1 MKKQNKSFKLFSLL
15 VAAFFILSS
24 CQIGLGEA
32 IDLQAPEIFLTSHKD
47 NDYVGQ
53 TFRLAGYATD
63 NEKVKSITIDFDE
76 ANIHYKWENSTWQK
90 KTSYIDWTA
99 LTADECAC
107 TVNNTTVTWAVTVD
121 TTEAKQGMQSS
132 TYSYSIV
139 AQDQIGNSGKT
150 SKIEGSLVVDQN
162 TPDIKLNSPALFSTN
177 TDITG
182 KIDSFKLRDGS
193 VLSQLFNGTLVFEG
207 RQDSAAAFKEFRL
220 ELDDGEEDSNIVDSY
235 NFDKPINSVTTE
247 NISNA
252 YPFGRKTLYYSK
264 TLKVGQDGIQD
275 LRTWTVSI
283 KPEDWIS
290 SDLTALQSGKHKIR
304 LVATSVSNS
313 DAWQRKILGYF
324 IWYPEA
330 DYPWITLYSG
340 RDSVGTAASDQTYPS
355 AKIFGVVQDD
365 DGIESL
371 TYSLEKQNGDSW
383 SSIKSNETLPL
394 TEKNAKNSQF
404 NIEAP
409 TESAIYKLSVYVK
422 DIYGKTDSVVKYY
435 KVLDVQPP
443 KISLTSPT
451 ESTTVFSAG
460 DTAIKFEGTI
470 SDDAKIKSIKI
481 VHLNPAAA
489 NPLENKLKFINPA
502 EQNWQKSSPDEDG
515 NLIFDVAIPKEN
527 YDPTTKIYSYE
538 VNKSLDL
545 FADLQIGPNK
555 PLITQDF
562 VILAVDESGGATT
575 LPISVIG
582 DSESPKLT
590 ITEIELF
597 DDSNR
602 SITKK
607 NFANADIVELPPI
620 EAGYS
625 AKICGTWS
633 DNSTTEWNDCSKI
646 NKIEVEWLTAEFS
659 NVIMNRDGTWEVSVN
674 KDTVPPSGSAGSI
687 IATLKDYANNSST
700 TSQSIMIE
708 RAQIGL
714 DRITCENYDG
724 SYTVGQDILI
734 NLEFTKGATFEA
746 GTPSL
751 KLNNGQYALYYE
763 TEKIKNGM
771 SKIQFKYTISADDTN
786 GLLDVES
793 IEGDCK
799 WKDTNTDAYFSIDN
813 FDKIPKLS
821 ARKIK
826 VDTKSPKIDS
836 IECITAP
843 GTYKEG
849 SILTFKIVFDE
860 DVDIDN
866 PKEIKLQF
874 DGNILNSDSFETT
887 QVGSNTLFSKYTINS
902 NDDTTSLKIT
912 GITNTTVKDSAG
924 NSVELSLLEGL
935 ATDFLNI
942 KIDTIRPVDPTITL
956 KDKSTNKTCNVNEGD
971 VLIDENAGFSIN
983 ISSSSSVDGDTLYYS
998 FDEGSSWKTHN
1009 PNTGDFTD
1017 NDTFNKNGTHRIW
1030 AYQEDEA
1037 GNRSQTVKY
1046 PTFIINRGALIRR
1059 ITAEQSS
1066 GTYVVGDTIKGYIE
1080 FRDQVEYSD
1089 LKVQLNVVGSSPIS
1103 LSALN
1108 NEYKSE
1114 FEYTIQEGHK
1124 LNEGETFLEVKEF
1137 VGNVTYRGQVKTL
1150 SVTDDIKLSK
1160 SREIKIETVK
1170 PVIQSAK
1177 LLNSDSLQIVSSK
1190 SCLKGSG
1197 NIELEISESDFLIP
1211 TVLTESEYNDISVK
1225 INELGTYY
1233 KPGLNGAT
1241 KNNDNT
1247 LTPDTTKKYILD
1259 FEINNDGSVP
1269 NTQSN
1274 AYSLK
1279 NLKELFISKG
1289 LNKVVIPMY
1298 SSAVSVT
1305 ESSIIVDLTGEYK
1318 LPVKGAEY
1326 SITIPAGA
1334 VKDSVG
1340 NTNVEYEDKLLAPG
1354 VEKPEIRIQKNG
1366 YEITNAGDLLKS
1378 DVNMPETAKMKI
1390 ACQTPGSSIKY
1401 GINQRASTHVVIN
1414 DCSKHET
1421 KTADVTIPTINND
1434 YTGTIT
1440 LGTSKLTFDTA
1451 KGMKFAIAAQAS
1463 KGTTKSEVAYEYA
1476 ARTVLKFDIG
1486 NRYRNA
1492 DNQGTTLNED
1502 NHGNFLTP
1510 IKDSNGNNSNVS
1522 KLTIWIMGGD
1532 SDSGGNTINPFP
1544 LSWGDPS
1551 NFKMMKLDPGTDN
1564 NNPITKDK
1572 TTVRGEWYW
1581 ITWDISAPTYHGFVA
1596 GDVPSDAQKNGP
1608 SVWYAGECFY
1618 TPLKSYYILYPGE
1631 TLYMTMHDEGGYYI
1645 KDQYNNDK
1653 WVDGVGAINPDT
1665 REAIK
1670 YDEAGK
1676 ASYFFRLKN
1685 KGTR

>member
-99 LTADECAC
+99 LTAGECAC

-177 TDITG
+177 KDITE
-182 KIDSFKLRDGS
+182 KIDSFELRDGS

-235 NFDKPINSVTTE
+235 NFNKPINSVTTE

-252 YPFGRKTLYYSK
+252 YPFGRNKLYYSK

-290 SDLTALQSGKHKIR
+290 SELNDDLQTGPHKIR

-324 IWYPEA
+324 IWWPEA

-340 RDSVGTAASDQTYPS
+340 RDFLAEASSDQTYPS

-371 TYSLEKQNGDSW
+371 SYSLEKQNAEDGSW
-383 SSIKSNETLPL
+383 SSIKSNETITL

-409 TESAIYKLSVYVK
+409 TESAIYQLSVYVK

-435 KVLDVQPP
+435 NVLDVQPP

-451 ESTTVFSAG
+451 ESTTVFSAVG
-460 DTAIKFEGTI
+460 TAIKFEGTI
-470 SDDAKIKSIKI
+470 SDDAKIESIKI
-481 VHLNPAAA
+481 VHLNPAAT

-502 EQNWQKSSPDEDG
+502 EEDWKKSSPDEDG
-515 NLIFDVAIPKEN
+515 NLIFDVEIPKEN
-527 YDPTTKIYSYE
+527 HDPTTKIYSYE

-545 FADLQIGPNK
+545 FDDLKIGPDK

-562 VILAVDESGGATT
+562 VILAVDESGVATT

-620 EAGYS
+620 KAGYS

-633 DNSTTEWNDCSKI
+633 DNSTTKWNDCPKI

-659 NVIMNRDGTWEVSVN
+659 NVIMNSDGTWEVSVN

-700 TSQSIMIE
+700 TSQSVMIE

-902 NDDTTSLKIT
+902 NDNTTSLKIT

-942 KIDTIRPVDPTITL
+942 KIDTIKPVDPTITL
-956 KDKSTNKTCNVNEGD
+956 KDKSTNETCNVNEGD

-1017 NDTFNKNGTHRIW
+1017 DDTFNKNGTHRIW
-1030 AYQEDEA
+1030 AYQEDKA
-1037 GNRSQTVKY
+1037 GNRSQTVKS

-1124 LNEGETFLEVKEF
+1124 LNDGETFLEVKEF
-1137 VGNVTYRGQVKTL
+1137 VGNVTYKGQVKTL

-1160 SREIKIETVK
+1160 SREIEIETVK

-1177 LLNSDSLQIVSSK
+1177 LLNSDSLQIESSE

-1197 NIELEISESDFLIP
+1197 NIELEISEDDFLIP
-1211 TVLTESEYNDISVK
+1211 TVLTESEYNDILVK
-1225 INELGTYY
+1225 IPTLEKYY

-1241 KNNDNT
+1241 KKNDNT

-1259 FEINNDGSVP
+1259 FAKDNND
-1269 NTQSN
+1269 TDLKDKFIN
-1274 AYSLK
+1274 A
-1279 NLKELFISKG
+1279 G

-1305 ESSIIVDLTGEYK
+1305 KSSIIVDLTGEYK

-1340 NTNVEYEDKLLAPG
+1340 NTNVEYAPKGKLLAPG

-1366 YEITNAGDLLKS
+1366 YEITDAGDLLKS

-1401 GINQRASTHVVIN
+1401 GINEISSTHVVIN

-1421 KTADVTIPTINND
+1421 KTADVTIPTTIEED

-1440 LGTSKLTFDTA
+1440 LGSSGLTFDTA

-1476 ARTVLKFDIG
+1476 ARTVLKFYIG
-1486 NRYRNA
+1486 NKYKNA
-1492 DNQGTTLNED
+1492 DDQDKGEIDD
-1502 NHGNFLTP
+1502 NGNFKTS
-1510 IKDSNGNNSNVS
+1510 IKYNGNQVHVE

-1532 SDSGGNTINPFP
+1532 SDSGGNTIDPFP

-1551 NFKMMKLDPGTDN
+1551 NFKMMKLDGS
-1564 NNPITKDK
+1564 KDK
-1572 TTVRGEWYW
+1572 KTVKGEWYW

-1631 TLYMTMHDEGGYYI
+1631 TLYMTMHDEKRYF
-1645 KDQYNNDK
+1645 DTNNFQ
-1653 WVDGVGAINPDT
+1653 WVDPDGAIHPDT
-1665 REAIK
+1665 GKAIK
-1670 YDEAGK
+1670 YDEAGR
-1676 ASYFFRLKN
+1676 ASYFFRWKN

>member
-1 MKKQNKSFKLFSLL
+1 MKKINKIIKTIFSIFTL
-15 VAAFFILSS
+15 AILSS

-32 IDLQAPEIFLTSHKD
+32 IDLQAPEIVLTSHKD

-107 TVNNTTVTWAVTVD
+107 TVNNTTVTWEVTVN
-121 TTEAKQGMQSS
+121 TTEAKVGMQSS

-177 TDITG
+177 KDIEE
-182 KIDSFKLRDGS
+182 KINSFTLKDGS

-220 ELDDGEEDSNIVDSY
+220 ELDDGTEDSNSVDSY

-340 RDSVGTAASDQTYPS
+340 RDSVETAAASDQTYPS

-371 TYSLEKQNGDSW
+371 TYSLEKQNADASW
-383 SSIKSNETLPL
+383 SSIKSNETITL

-409 TESAIYKLSVYVK
+409 TESAIYKLSVNVK

-435 KVLDVQPP
+435 NVLDVQPP

-451 ESTTVFSAG
+451 ESTTVFSAVG
-460 DTAIKFEGTI
+460 TAIKFEGTI

-481 VHLNPAAA
+481 VHLNPAAE

-502 EQNWQKSSPDEDG
+502 EPDWKKTSDSVG
-515 NLIFDVAIPKEN
+515 NLVFDVAIPEEN

-545 FADLQIGPNK
+545 FDDLKIGPDK

-607 NFANADIVELPPI
+607 NFANSDIVELPPI
-620 EAGYS
+620 KAGYS

-633 DNSTTEWNDCSKI
+633 DNSTTKWNDCSKI

-659 NVIMNRDGTWEVSVN
+659 NVIMNSDGTWEVSVN

-700 TSQSIMIE
+700 TSQSVMIE

-751 KLNNGQYALYYE
+751 KLNNGQYAFYYE

-786 GLLDVES
+786 RFLDVES

-935 ATDFLNI
+935 ATDFSNI
-942 KIDTIRPVDPTITL
+942 KIDTIKPVDPTITL
-956 KDKSTNKTCNVNEGD
+956 KDTTNKTCNVNEGD

-1009 PNTGDFTD
+1009 PKTGDFTD

-1037 GNRSQTVKY
+1037 GNRSQTVKS

-1177 LLNSDSLQIVSSK
+1177 LLNSDSLQIESSK

-1211 TVLTESEYNDISVK
+1211 TVLTESEYNDILVK
-1225 INELGTYY
+1225 IPTLEEYY

-1259 FEINNDGSVP
+1259 FAKDNND
-1269 NTQSN
+1269 TDLKDKFIN
-1274 AYSLK
+1274 A
-1279 NLKELFISKG
+1279 G

-1340 NTNVEYEDKLLAPG
+1340 NINGEYKPEGKLLAPG

-1366 YEITNAGDLLKS
+1366 YTIKNSSADYSAALQATVKFSCRTPNASVEWVIKKSCQDGDKEKK
-1378 DVNMPETAKMKI
+1378 V
-1390 ACQTPGSSIKY
+1390 
-1401 GINQRASTHVVIN
+1401 N
-1414 DCSKHET
+1414 DCNYHDT
-1421 KTADVTIPTINND
+1421 KTDDVKIEWDEND
-1434 YTGTIT
+1434 KKTDSSTT
-1440 LGTSKLTFDTA
+1440 LGDTETEFN
-1451 KGMKFAIAAQAS
+1451 KVFGYKYAIMARPKVGS
-1463 KGTTKSEVAYEYA
+1463 TLSEKEIAYEYA
-1476 ARTVLKFDIG
+1476 VRTVLKFEIG
-1486 NRYRNA
+1486 
-1492 DNQGTTLNED
+1492 T
-1502 NHGNFLTP
+1502 F
-1510 IKDSNGNNSNVS
+1510 I
-1522 KLTIWIMGGD
+1522 
-1532 SDSGGNTINPFP
+1532 
-1544 LSWGDPS
+1544 
-1551 NFKMMKLDPGTDN
+1551 
-1564 NNPITKDK
+1564 
-1572 TTVRGEWYW
+1572 GE
-1581 ITWDISAPTYHGFVA
+1581 IV
-1596 GDVPSDAQKNGP
+1596 
-1608 SVWYAGECFY
+1608 
-1618 TPLKSYYILYPGE
+1618 
-1631 TLYMTMHDEGGYYI
+1631 
-1645 KDQYNNDK
+1645 
-1653 WVDGVGAINPDT
+1653 
-1665 REAIK
+1665 
-1670 YDEAGK
+1670 
-1676 ASYFFRLKN
+1676 
-1685 KGTR
+1685 

>member
-1 MKKQNKSFKLFSLL
+1 MKKINKIIKTIFSIFTL
-15 VAAFFILSS
+15 VILSS

-76 ANIHYKWENSTWQK
+76 ADIHYKWENSTWQK

-107 TVNNTTVTWAVTVD
+107 TVNNTTVTWEVTVN
-121 TTEAKQGMQSS
+121 TTEAKVGMQSS

-162 TPDIKLNSPALFSTN
+162 TPDIKLNSPALFSTHK
-177 TDITG
+177 DIQE
-182 KIDSFKLRDGS
+182 KFSSFKLKDGS

-220 ELDDGEEDSNIVDSY
+220 ELDDGTEDSNIVDSY
-235 NFDKPINSVTTE
+235 NFNKPINSVTTE

-290 SDLTALQSGKHKIR
+290 SELNTALQSGKHQIR

-324 IWYPEA
+324 TWYPEA
-330 DYPWITLYSG
+330 DNPWITLYSG
-340 RDSVGTAASDQTYPS
+340 SESLETVSSDQTYPS

-371 TYSLEKQNGDSW
+371 TYSLEKQNADASW
-383 SSIKSNETLPL
+383 SSIKSNETLTL
-394 TEKNAKNSQF
+394 AEKNAKNSQF

-422 DIYGKTDSVVKYY
+422 DIYGKTDSVVKYFN
-435 KVLDVQPP
+435 VLDVQPP
-443 KISLTSPT
+443 KISLISPT

-460 DTAIKFEGTI
+460 GTAIKFAGTI

-481 VHLNPAAA
+481 VHLNPAAT
-489 NPLENKLKFINPA
+489 NPLDNKLKFINPA
-502 EQNWQKSSPDEDG
+502 EEDWQKTRDSVG
-515 NLIFDVAIPKEN
+515 NLIFDVEIPKEN
-527 YDPTTKIYSYE
+527 FDSTTKIFFYE
-538 VNKSLDL
+538 VNKSFDL
-545 FADLQIGPNK
+545 FDDLKIGPDK

-562 VILAVDESGGATT
+562 LILSFDESGGATT

-620 EAGYS
+620 KAGYS

-633 DNSTTEWNDCSKI
+633 DNSTTKWNDCSKI

-659 NVIMNRDGTWEVSVN
+659 NVIMNSDGTWEVSVN

-700 TSQSIMIE
+700 TSQSVMIE

-786 GLLDVES
+786 RFLDVES

-924 NSVELSLLEGL
+924 NSVNLSLLEGL

-942 KIDTIRPVDPTITL
+942 KIDTIKPVDPTITL
-956 KDKSTNKTCNVNEGD
+956 KDTTNTCNVNEGD

-1009 PNTGDFTD
+1009 PKTGDFTD
-1017 NDTFNKNGTHRIW
+1017 YDTFNKNGTHRIW

-1037 GNRSQTVKY
+1037 GNRSQTVKS

-1177 LLNSDSLQIVSSK
+1177 LLNSDSLQIESSE

-1211 TVLTESEYNDISVK
+1211 TILTESEYNDISVK

-1259 FEINNDGSVP
+1259 FEKDNNDS
-1269 NTQSN
+1269 T
-1274 AYSLK
+1274 LK
-1279 NLKELFISKG
+1279 ARFIAAG

-1305 ESSIIVDLTGEYK
+1305 ESSIIVNLTGEYK
-1318 LPVKGAEY
+1318 LPVKGAKY
-1326 SITIPAGA
+1326 SIKIPAGA

-1340 NTNVEYEDKLLAPG
+1340 NTNVEYAPEDKLLAPG

-1366 YEITNAGDLLKS
+1366 YTIKNSSADYSAALQASVKFSCRTPNASVEWVIKKSCQDGDKEKK
-1378 DVNMPETAKMKI
+1378 V
-1390 ACQTPGSSIKY
+1390 
-1401 GINQRASTHVVIN
+1401 N
-1414 DCSKHET
+1414 DCNYHDT
-1421 KTADVTIPTINND
+1421 KTDDVKIEWDEND
-1434 YTGTIT
+1434 KKTDSSTT
-1440 LGTSKLTFDTA
+1440 LGDTA
-1451 KGMKFAIAAQAS
+1451 TEFNKVFGYKYAIMARPKVGS
-1463 KGTTKSEVAYEYA
+1463 TLSEKEIAYEYA
-1476 ARTVLKFDIG
+1476 VRTVLKFEIG
-1486 NRYRNA
+1486 TIIGGDF
-1492 DNQGTTLNED
+1492 DNPDGR
-1502 NHGNFLTP
+1502 
-1510 IKDSNGNNSNVS
+1510 K
-1522 KLTIWIMGGD
+1522 IWIHGGD
-1532 SDSGGNTINPFP
+1532 STSGDNGIDTFP
-1544 LSWGDPS
+1544 LSWGKPE
-1551 NFKMMKLDPGTDN
+1551 NFKLMYRVDGNDSSIKN
-1564 NNPITKDK
+1564 SN
-1572 TTVRGEWYW
+1572 WYW
-1581 ITWDISAPTYHGFVA
+1581 VTWDLSAPAYHGFLL
-1596 GDVPSDAQKNGP
+1596 GNVPSYASTKGP
-1608 SVWYAGECFY
+1608 SEWYVGERTY
-1618 TPLKSYYILYPGE
+1618 VPLKSYYVLHPGE
-1631 TLYMTMHDEGGYYI
+1631 TLRMQLITGH
-1645 KDQYNNDK
+1645 YN
-1653 WVDGVGAINPDT
+1653 
-1665 REAIK
+1665 
-1670 YDEAGK
+1670 AGR
-1676 ASYFFRLKN
+1676 ADYAFITKN
-1685 KGTR
+1685 KGTRPLEPGETE

>member
-1 MKKQNKSFKLFSLL
+1 MKKINKIIKTIFSIFTL
-15 VAAFFILSS
+15 VILSS

-32 IDLQAPEIFLTSHKD
+32 IGLQAPEIFLTSHKD

-177 TDITG
+177 KDIEE
-182 KIDSFKLRDGS
+182 KINSFTLKDGS

-235 NFDKPINSVTTE
+235 NFNKPINSVTTE

-252 YPFGRKTLYYSK
+252 YPFGRTTLYYSK

-290 SDLTALQSGKHKIR
+290 SDLTDLQSGKHKIR

-340 RDSVGTAASDQTYPS
+340 RDSVETAAASDQTYPS

-371 TYSLEKQNGDSW
+371 TYSLEKQNGNSW

-435 KVLDVQPP
+435 NVLDVQPP

-502 EQNWQKSSPDEDG
+502 EEDWKKEEDSDG
-515 NLIFDVAIPKEN
+515 NLIFDVEIPEEN
-527 YDPTTKIYSYE
+527 YDSTTKIYSYE

-545 FADLQIGPNK
+545 FDDLKIGPDK

-562 VILAVDESGGATT
+562 VILAVDESDVATT

-590 ITEIELF
+590 IDSIELK
-597 DDSNR
+597 DGDSSKIYNV
-602 SITKK
+602 IDGIIK
-607 NFANADIVELPPI
+607 LPVVKPTT
-620 EAGYS
+620 S
-625 AKICGTWS
+625 ATIKGTWS
-633 DNSTTEWNDCSKI
+633 DNSTTHWNDIYKI
-646 NKIEVEWLTAEFS
+646 NDIEFKWLDVNAKDFVNFEKTG
-659 NVIMNRDGTWEVSVN
+659 NTWEVTVKQGSVP
-674 KDTVPPSGSAGSI
+674 KSDGAIT
-687 IATLKDYANNSST
+687 ATLIDYANNIAT
-700 TSQSIMIE
+700 ISQTVTVE
-708 RAQIGL
+708 KAEIGL
-714 DRITCENYDG
+714 DRITCDSEDG
-724 SYTVGQDILI
+724 SYNAGKELII
-734 NLEFTKGATFEA
+734 NLEFTKSAKLIINDKNKK
-746 GTPSL
+746 PYL
-751 KLNNGQYALYYE
+751 VLNNGAQALYCGTNE
-763 TEKIKNGM
+763 DISSGT
-771 SKIQFKYTISADDTN
+771 SRHQFKYTVGTGQDENIEKLDVSSINSNGCSWVDANTDVDFEIQQSEISTLVSNNKTLNQRNIVIDTQAPFVNGITCISSEGSYKAGKELIFKIEFNEDVTVTNADNVKLTFDTN
-786 GLLDVES
+786 VTMDHVKTVKSGSKTLLSTYKVKSGDAALSITEILADGSKVEDYAGNTGNYNYDEIS
-793 IEGDCK
+793 FSNVII
-799 WKDTNTDAYFSIDN
+799 DTTSPAAPVISGFTNGAVLIDDNASVSVTITGEPSAVISYSIDN
-813 FDKIPKLS
+813 GATWNVYNSPITLS
-821 ARKIK
+821 NNGVYK
-826 VDTKSPKIDS
+826 
-836 IECITAP
+836 ITAKQTDIAGNESSVSDVQTVTIDKGALIKKISATTFN
-843 GTYKEG
+843 GTYKAG
-849 SILTFKIVFDE
+849 DE
-860 DVDIDN
+860 
-866 PKEIKLQF
+866 
-874 DGNILNSDSFETT
+874 
-887 QVGSNTLFSKYTINS
+887 IN
-902 NDDTTSLKIT
+902 
-912 GITNTTVKDSAG
+912 
-924 NSVELSLLEGL
+924 
-935 ATDFLNI
+935 
-942 KIDTIRPVDPTITL
+942 
-956 KDKSTNKTCNVNEGD
+956 
-971 VLIDENAGFSIN
+971 
-983 ISSSSSVDGDTLYYS
+983 
-998 FDEGSSWKTHN
+998 
-1009 PNTGDFTD
+1009 
-1017 NDTFNKNGTHRIW
+1017 
-1030 AYQEDEA
+1030 
-1037 GNRSQTVKY
+1037 
-1046 PTFIINRGALIRR
+1046 
-1059 ITAEQSS
+1059 
-1066 GTYVVGDTIKGYIE
+1066 GYIE
-1080 FRDQVEYSD
+1080 FRGPVTLLEGFAIT
-1089 LKVQLNVVGSSPIS
+1089 LNVKNNGNAKKIEDFTKGENNKYNFVYTVSDGDVLDGDYLNVSAIS
-1103 LSALN
+1103 
-1108 NEYKSE
+1108 
-1114 FEYTIQEGHK
+1114 
-1124 LNEGETFLEVKEF
+1124 
-1137 VGNVTYRGQVKTL
+1137 GNVTYKGQSKTISTL
-1150 SVTDDIKLSK
+1150 PVSNLEDNRK
-1160 SREIKIETVK
+1160 IKILTGKPEVVK
-1170 PVIQSAK
+1170 GSPSITGEDENAK
-1177 LLNSDSLQIVSSK
+1177 LNITFDIVVS
-1190 SCLKGSG
+1190 KGSG
-1197 NIELEISESDFLIP
+1197 NIELEISKDDFLIP
-1211 TVLTESEYNDISVK
+1211 TVLTESEYNDILVK
-1225 INELGTYY
+1225 IPTLEKYY

-1241 KNNDNT
+1241 KNDNNT

-1259 FEINNDGSVP
+1259 FAKDNNDS
-1269 NTQSN
+1269 T
-1274 AYSLK
+1274 LK
-1279 NLKELFISKG
+1279 AKFIAAG

-1401 GINQRASTHVVIN
+1401 GINEISSTHVVIN

-1451 KGMKFAIAAQAS
+1451 KGMKFAIAVQAS
-1463 KGTTKSEVAYEYA
+1463 TDTTTSDVAYEYA

-1510 IKDSNGNNSNVS
+1510 IEDSNGNNSNVS

-1532 SDSGGNTINPFP
+1532 SDSGGNTIDPFP

-1596 GDVPSDAQKNGP
+1596 GDVPSDAQKKGP

-1631 TLYMTMHDEGGYYI
+1631 TLYMTMHDEGGWNDNNTYYYGNGIKDPENPSEYI
-1645 KDQYNNDK
+1645 KYNEGTNTNNAK
-1653 WVDGVGAINPDT
+1653 DG
-1665 REAIK
+1665 R
-1670 YDEAGK
+1670 
-1676 ASYFFRLKN
+1676 ASYFFRQKN

>member
-1 MKKQNKSFKLFSLL
+1 MKKINKIIKTIFSIFTL
-15 VAAFFILSS
+15 AIFSS
-24 CQIGLGEA
+24 CQIGLGDA
-32 IDLQAPEIFLTSHKD
+32 IDLQAPVVVLTSHKD

-76 ANIHYKWENSTWQK
+76 ADIHYKWENSTWQK

-99 LTADECAC
+99 LTADECTC
-107 TVNNTTVTWAVTVD
+107 TVNNTTVNWEVTVN
-121 TTEAKQGMQSS
+121 TTEAKVGMQSS

-139 AQDQIGNSGKT
+139 AQDQNGNSGKT

-162 TPDIKLNSPALFSTN
+162 TPDIKLNSPTLFATN
-177 TDITG
+177 KDIQE
-182 KIDSFKLRDGS
+182 KFSSFELKDGS

-207 RQDSAAAFKEFRL
+207 RQDFAAAFKEFRL
-220 ELDDGEEDSNIVDSY
+220 ELDDGTEDSNIVDSY
-235 NFDKPINSVTTE
+235 NFNKPINSVTTE

-290 SDLTALQSGKHKIR
+290 SELNAALQSGKHQIR

-324 IWYPEA
+324 TWYPEA
-330 DYPWITLYSG
+330 DKPWITLYSG
-340 RDSVGTAASDQTYPS
+340 RDSLETVSSDQTYPS

-371 TYSLEKQNGDSW
+371 TYSLEKQNADASW
-383 SSIKSNETLPL
+383 SSIKSNETLTL
-394 TEKNAKNSQF
+394 TETNAKNSQLS
-404 NIEAP
+404 IEAP
-409 TESAIYKLSVYVK
+409 TESAIYKLSVNVK
-422 DIYGKTDSVVKYY
+422 DIYGKTDSVVKYFN
-435 KVLDVQPP
+435 VLDVQPP

-460 DTAIKFEGTI
+460 GTAIKFEGTI

-481 VHLNPAAA
+481 VHLNPAAT
-489 NPLENKLKFINPA
+489 NPLDNKLKFINPA
-502 EQNWQKSSPDEDG
+502 EPDWQKPSDSDG
-515 NLIFDVAIPKEN
+515 NLIFDVEISKEN
-527 YDPTTKIYSYE
+527 YDSTTKIFSYE
-538 VNKSLDL
+538 VNKSFDL
-545 FADLQIGPNK
+545 FADLKIVAHRR
-555 PLITQDF
+555 LFTQDF

-620 EAGYS
+620 KAGYS

-633 DNSTTEWNDCSKI
+633 DNSTTKWNDCSKI
-646 NKIEVEWLTAEFS
+646 NKIEIEWLTAEFS
-659 NVIMNRDGTWEVSVN
+659 NVIMNSDGTWEVSVN

-700 TSQSIMIE
+700 TSQSVMIE

-714 DRITCENYDG
+714 DSITCENYDG

-751 KLNNGQYALYYE
+751 KLNNGKYALYYE

-826 VDTKSPKIDS
+826 VDTKSPKIDR

-843 GTYKEG
+843 GTYKKD
-849 SILTFKIVFDE
+849 SILTFKIIFDE

-874 DGNILNSDSFETT
+874 DGNILTSDSFETT

-942 KIDTIRPVDPTITL
+942 KIDTIKPVNPTITL
-956 KDKSTNKTCNVNEGD
+956 KDKSTNKTCNVNEGE

-1017 NDTFNKNGTHRIW
+1017 DDTFNKNGTHRIW

-1037 GNRSQTVKY
+1037 GNRSQTVKS

-1124 LNEGETFLEVKEF
+1124 LNDGETFLEVKEF
-1137 VGNVTYRGQVKTL
+1137 VGNVTYKGQPKTL

-1160 SREIKIETVK
+1160 SREIEIETVK
-1170 PVIQSAK
+1170 PVIQSAI
-1177 LLNSDSLQIVSSK
+1177 LLNSDSLQIESSE

-1197 NIELEISESDFLIP
+1197 NIELAISEDDFFIP

-1241 KNNDNT
+1241 KNDDKT

-1259 FEINNDGSVP
+1259 FEKDNND
-1269 NTQSN
+1269 TDLKDKFIN
-1274 AYSLK
+1274 A
-1279 NLKELFISKG
+1279 G

-1340 NTNVEYEDKLLAPG
+1340 NTNVEYPPKNKLLAPG
-1354 VEKPEIRIQKNG
+1354 VEKPEIRIQKKDYKISWKDNVV
-1366 YEITNAGDLLKS
+1366 TTQNAK
-1378 DVNMPETAKMKI
+1378 VEMPETASMKI
-1390 ACQTPGSSIKY
+1390 SCRTPDATIKY
-1401 GINQRASTHVVIN
+1401 FANLKESDEVQVNDVVYHN
-1414 DCSKHET
+1414 T
-1421 KTADVTIPTINND
+1421 KTSDATVQEPTNSYEQNIEVTIGSEIS
-1434 YTGTIT
+1434 TGNGKT
-1440 LGTSKLTFDTA
+1440 KFDNA
-1451 KGMKFAIAAQAS
+1451 KGLKIAIAAQS
-1463 KGTTKSEVAYEYA
+1463 QKNSDTSHSYEYA
-1476 ARTVLKFDIG
+1476 ARTVLKFEISSGDGYDDGQG
-1486 NRYRNA
+1486 NAETEIIENGK
-1492 DNQGTTLNED
+1492 NLKVED
-1502 NHGNFLTP
+1502 LQ
-1510 IKDSNGNNSNVS
+1510 
-1522 KLTIWIMGGD
+1522 IWVTGGD
-1532 SDSGGNTINPFP
+1532 SPSGGNSIEPFP
-1544 LSWGDPS
+1544 MSWGDFS
-1551 NFKMMKLDPGTDN
+1551 KFKLMKYDSG
-1564 NNPITKDK
+1564 KESGK
-1572 TTVRGEWYW
+1572 VRGKWYW
-1581 ITWDISAPTYHGFVA
+1581 ITWDLSAPAYHGFVA
-1596 GDVPSDAQKNGP
+1596 GDVPADAQEAGP
-1608 SVWYAGECFY
+1608 TTYYAGECSWN
-1618 TPLKSYYILYPGE
+1618 PLKSYYILYPGE
-1631 TLYMTMHDEGGYYI
+1631 SLRMQLASGH
-1645 KDQYNNDK
+1645 ND
-1653 WVDGVGAINPDT
+1653 G
-1665 REAIK
+1665 
-1670 YDEAGK
+1670 GK
-1676 ASYFFRLKN
+1676 AKYFFRLKN
-1685 KGTR
+1685 KVTR

>member
-1 MKKQNKSFKLFSLL
+1 MKKINKIIKTIFSIFTL
-15 VAAFFILSS
+15 VILSS

-99 LTADECAC
+99 LTAGECAC

-220 ELDDGEEDSNIVDSY
+220 ELDDGEEDSNIVNSY

-252 YPFGRKTLYYSK
+252 YPFGRNKLYYSK

-324 IWYPEA
+324 IWWPEA
-330 DYPWITLYSG
+330 DKPWITLYSG
-340 RDSVGTAASDQTYPS
+340 RDLLAEASSDQTYPS

-371 TYSLEKQNGDSW
+371 SYSLEKQNADKTW
-383 SSIKSNETLPL
+383 SSIKSNETITL

-422 DIYGKTDSVVKYY
+422 DIYGKTDSVDKYY
-435 KVLDVQPP
+435 NVLDVQPP

-451 ESTTVFSAG
+451 ESTTVFSAV

-481 VHLNPAAA
+481 VHLNPAAT

-502 EQNWQKSSPDEDG
+502 EPDWKKTSDSVG
-515 NLIFDVAIPKEN
+515 NLVFDVAIPEEN

-545 FADLQIGPNK
+545 FKDLQIGPDK

-562 VILAVDESGGATT
+562 VILAVDESGVATT

-590 ITEIELF
+590 IDSIELK
-597 DDSNR
+597 DGDSSQIYNV
-602 SITKK
+602 IDGIIK
-607 NFANADIVELPPI
+607 LPVVKPTTVATI
-620 EAGYS
+620 N
-625 AKICGTWS
+625 GTWS
-633 DNSTTEWNDCSKI
+633 DNSTTHWNDIYEI
-646 NKIEVEWLTAEFS
+646 NDIEFKWLDVNAKDFVNFEKTG
-659 NVIMNRDGTWEVSVN
+659 NTWEVTVNQGSVP
-674 KDTVPPSGSAGSI
+674 KSDGAIT
-687 IATLKDYANNSST
+687 ATLIDYANNVAT
-700 TSQSIMIE
+700 ISQTVTVE
-708 RAQIGL
+708 KAEIGL
-714 DRITCENYDG
+714 DRITCDSEDG
-724 SYTVGQDILI
+724 SYNAGKELII
-734 NLEFTKGATFEA
+734 NLEFTKSAKLIIDDENKK
-746 GTPSL
+746 PYL
-751 KLNNGQYALYYE
+751 VLNNDAKAWYCGKE
-763 TEKIKNGM
+763 EDGT
-771 SKIQFKYTISADDTN
+771 SRHQFKYTVGTGQGENTEKLDVSSINSNGCRWVDANTNVDFEIQQSEISTLVGSNKTLGQRNIIIDTKAPFVNGITCISAKGSYKAGKELIFKIEFNEEVNVTNEDNVELTFDTN
-786 GLLDVES
+786 VTMDHVKTVKSGSKTLLSTYKVKRGDAALSIKGISANGSEVEDYAGNEGSFEPEVGAIKPTNVEINTINPPKPTISGFDNNAVLIDDNASVSVTIKGEDKAS
-793 IEGDCK
+793 IS
-799 WKDTNTDAYFSIDN
+799 YSIDN
-813 FDKIPKLS
+813 GATWNVYNSTITLS
-821 ARKIK
+821 NNGVYK
-826 VDTKSPKIDS
+826 
-836 IECITAP
+836 ITAKQTDIAGNESLDSDVKTVTIDKGALIKKISATTFN
-843 GTYKEG
+843 GTYKADD
-849 SILTFKIVFDE
+849 KI
-860 DVDIDN
+860 N
-866 PKEIKLQF
+866 
-874 DGNILNSDSFETT
+874 
-887 QVGSNTLFSKYTINS
+887 
-902 NDDTTSLKIT
+902 
-912 GITNTTVKDSAG
+912 
-924 NSVELSLLEGL
+924 
-935 ATDFLNI
+935 
-942 KIDTIRPVDPTITL
+942 
-956 KDKSTNKTCNVNEGD
+956 
-971 VLIDENAGFSIN
+971 
-983 ISSSSSVDGDTLYYS
+983 
-998 FDEGSSWKTHN
+998 
-1009 PNTGDFTD
+1009 
-1017 NDTFNKNGTHRIW
+1017 
-1030 AYQEDEA
+1030 
-1037 GNRSQTVKY
+1037 
-1046 PTFIINRGALIRR
+1046 
-1059 ITAEQSS
+1059 
-1066 GTYVVGDTIKGYIE
+1066 GYIE
-1080 FRDQVEYSD
+1080 FREPVTLSD
-1089 LKVQLNVVGSSPIS
+1089 NFAITLNVKNNGNAKKITKFTADENNNNKYNFVYTVSDGDVLDDDYLNVSAIS
-1103 LSALN
+1103 
-1108 NEYKSE
+1108 
-1114 FEYTIQEGHK
+1114 GD
-1124 LNEGETFLEVKEF
+1124 
-1137 VGNVTYRGQVKTL
+1137 VTYKGQSKTISNPPASNL
-1150 SVTDDIKLSK
+1150 ADN
-1160 SREIKIETVK
+1160 REIKILTGKPEVK
-1170 PVIQSAK
+1170 DSPSITGEDENAK
-1177 LLNSDSLQIVSSK
+1177 LNITFDRVVS
-1190 SCLKGSG
+1190 KGSG
-1197 NIELEISESDFLIP
+1197 NIELTISKDDFLIP

-1225 INELGTYY
+1225 IPTLEEYY

-1279 NLKELFISKG
+1279 NLKELFISKD

-1326 SITIPAGA
+1326 SITISAGA

-1340 NTNVEYEDKLLAPG
+1340 NINGEYKPEGKLLAPG
-1354 VEKPEIRIQKNG
+1354 VEKPEIRIQKKD
-1366 YEITNAGDLLKS
+1366 YEISWKNNVVTTQNAK
-1378 DVNMPETAKMKI
+1378 VEMPETASMKI
-1390 ACQTPGSSIKY
+1390 SCRTPDATIKY
-1401 GINQRASTHVVIN
+1401 FANLKESGEVKVNDVVYHN
-1414 DCSKHET
+1414 T
-1421 KTADVTIPTINND
+1421 KTSDATVQEPTNSTNSYEQNTEVTIGSEISTV
-1434 YTGTIT
+1434 YWKT
-1440 LGTSKLTFDTA
+1440 KFDNA
-1451 KGMKFAIAAQAS
+1451 KGLKIAIAAQSQKNSATS
-1463 KGTTKSEVAYEYA
+1463 HSYEYA
-1476 ARTVLKFDIG
+1476 ARTVLKFEISSGDG
-1486 NRYRNA
+1486 YD
-1492 DNQGTTLNED
+1492 DNQGNAETEINE
-1502 NHGNFLTP
+1502 
-1510 IKDSNGNNSNVS
+1510 NGKNL
-1522 KLTIWIMGGD
+1522 KIEDLQIWVTGGD
-1532 SDSGGNTINPFP
+1532 SPSGGNSIEPFP
-1544 LSWGDPS
+1544 MSWGDFS
-1551 NFKMMKLDPGTDN
+1551 KFKLMKYDSG
-1564 NNPITKDK
+1564 KESGK
-1572 TTVRGEWYW
+1572 VRGKWYW
-1581 ITWDISAPTYHGFVA
+1581 ITWDLSAPAYHGFVA
-1596 GDVPSDAQKNGP
+1596 GDVPSDAQNNGP
-1608 SVWYAGECFY
+1608 KIYYAGECSWN
-1618 TPLKSYYILYPGE
+1618 PLKSYYILYPGE
-1631 TLYMTMHDEGGYYI
+1631 TLRMQLASGH
-1645 KDQYNNDK
+1645 ND
-1653 WVDGVGAINPDT
+1653 G
-1665 REAIK
+1665 
-1670 YDEAGK
+1670 GK
-1676 ASYFFRLKN
+1676 AKYFFRIKN
-1685 KGTR
+1685 KVTR

>member
-1 MKKQNKSFKLFSLL
+1 MKNKSFKLFSLL

-63 NEKVKSITIDFDE
+63 NEIVKSITIDFDE

-99 LTADECAC
+99 LTAGECAC

-162 TPDIKLNSPALFSTN
+162 IPDIKLNSPALFSTN
-177 TDITG
+177 KDIEE
-182 KIDSFKLRDGS
+182 KINSFTLKDGS

-235 NFDKPINSVTTE
+235 NFNKPINSVTTE

-252 YPFGRKTLYYSK
+252 YPFRRNTLYYSK

-290 SDLTALQSGKHKIR
+290 SDLTALQTGPHKIR

-324 IWYPEA
+324 IWWPEA

-340 RDSVGTAASDQTYPS
+340 TGILDEVSSNQTYPS
-355 AKIFGVVQDD
+355 TKIFGVVQDD

-371 TYSLEKQNGDSW
+371 TYSLEKQNAENGSW
-383 SSIKSNETLPL
+383 SSIKSNETITL

-409 TESAIYKLSVYVK
+409 TESAIYRLSVTVK

-435 KVLDVQPP
+435 NVIDVQPP

-460 DTAIKFEGTI
+460 GTAIKFEGTI

-502 EQNWQKSSPDEDG
+502 EPDWQEKSDSVG
-515 NLIFDVAIPKEN
+515 NLVFDVAIPEEN

-545 FADLQIGPNK
+545 FDALKIGPDK

-590 ITEIELF
+590 I
-597 DDSNR
+597 D
-602 SITKK
+602 SITLKDGDSSK
-607 NFANADIVELPPI
+607 IYNVIDGIIKLPVVKSTT
-620 EAGYS
+620 S
-625 AKICGTWS
+625 ATIKGTWS
-633 DNSTTEWNDCSKI
+633 DNSTTHWNAISKI
-646 NKIEVEWLTAEFS
+646 NDIKFEWLDAKNFVDFKKT
-659 NVIMNRDGTWEVSVN
+659 DDTWEVTVNQGSVP
-674 KDTVPPSGSAGSI
+674 KLDGAIT
-687 IATLKDYANNSST
+687 ATLKDYANNT
-700 TSQSIMIE
+700 ATISQTVTVE
-708 RAQIGL
+708 KAEIGL
-714 DRITCENYDG
+714 DRITCDSEDG
-724 SYTVGQDILI
+724 SYNAGKELII
-734 NLEFTKGATFEA
+734 NLEFTKSAKLIIDDENKK
-746 GTPSL
+746 PYL
-751 KLNNGQYALYYE
+751 VLNNGAQADYCGKAE
-763 TEKIKNGM
+763 DISSGT
-771 SKIQFKYTISADDTN
+771 SRHQFKYTVGTGQGENTEKLDVSSINSNGCRWVDANTNVDFEIKQSEISTLAGSNKTLGQRNIVIDTEAPFVNGITCISAEGSYKAGKELIFKIEFNEDVTVTNADNVKLTFDTFDTN
-786 GLLDVES
+786 VTMDHVKTVKSGSKTLLSTYKVKSGDDALSITGILANDSKVEDYAGN
-793 IEGDCK
+793 EGSFEPEDGAIK
-799 WKDTNTDAYFSIDN
+799 PTNVEIDTNPPDSPVISGFTDGAVLIDDNASVSVTITGEQGAAISYSIDN
-813 FDKIPKLS
+813 GATWNVYNSITLS
-821 ARKIK
+821 NNGVYK
-826 VDTKSPKIDS
+826 
-836 IECITAP
+836 ITAKQTDIAGNESSVSDVQTVTIDKGALIKKISATTFN
-843 GTYKEG
+843 GTYKA
-849 SILTFKIVFDE
+849 D
-860 DVDIDN
+860 DV
-866 PKEIKLQF
+866 
-874 DGNILNSDSFETT
+874 
-887 QVGSNTLFSKYTINS
+887 IN
-902 NDDTTSLKIT
+902 
-912 GITNTTVKDSAG
+912 
-924 NSVELSLLEGL
+924 
-935 ATDFLNI
+935 
-942 KIDTIRPVDPTITL
+942 
-956 KDKSTNKTCNVNEGD
+956 
-971 VLIDENAGFSIN
+971 
-983 ISSSSSVDGDTLYYS
+983 
-998 FDEGSSWKTHN
+998 
-1009 PNTGDFTD
+1009 
-1017 NDTFNKNGTHRIW
+1017 
-1030 AYQEDEA
+1030 
-1037 GNRSQTVKY
+1037 
-1046 PTFIINRGALIRR
+1046 
-1059 ITAEQSS
+1059 
-1066 GTYVVGDTIKGYIE
+1066 GYIE
-1080 FRDQVEYSD
+1080 FRGPVTL
-1089 LKVQLNVVGSSPIS
+1089 LKGFAITLNVKNKGNAKKITKFT
-1103 LSALN
+1103 ADEN
-1108 NEYKSE
+1108 NNNKYN
-1114 FEYTIQEGHK
+1114 FEYTVSDGDVLDDDYLNVSAISGDVTYKGQSKTISTLPVSNLEDNRKIKILTGKPEVQDVSLEGS
-1124 LNEGETFLEVKEF
+1124 GEDSVLKIIYDRDIVKDSSKIVTFTQSEKDYRVPAVLEV
-1137 VGNVTYRGQVKTL
+1137 
-1150 SVTDDIKLSK
+1150 
-1160 SREIKIETVK
+1160 
-1170 PVIQSAK
+1170 
-1177 LLNSDSLQIVSSK
+1177 
-1190 SCLKGSG
+1190 
-1197 NIELEISESDFLIP
+1197 
-1211 TVLTESEYNDISVK
+1211 SEYNDLKVK
-1225 INELGTYY
+1225 LGNEIDSYY
-1233 KPGLNGAT
+1233 EKGLNGAT
-1241 KNNDNT
+1241 NSGDGK
-1247 LTPDTTKKYILD
+1247 LTPDTQTKYILKFD
-1259 FEINNDGSVP
+1259 KENNDTDLVKLFRDNRLHIVEVP
-1269 NTQSN
+1269 VYVSN
-1274 AYSLK
+1274 
-1279 NLKELFISKG
+1279 
-1289 LNKVVIPMY
+1289 
-1298 SSAVSVT
+1298 VSVS
-1305 ESSIIVDLTGEYK
+1305 ESNSKILEIKLNGAYA

-1326 SITIPAGA
+1326 SISIPAGL
-1334 VKDSVG
+1334 VKDLVG
-1340 NTNVEYEDKLLAPG
+1340 NLSIAKSVTKTAPG
-1354 VEKPEIRIQKNG
+1354 VENTEIRIQKNG
-1366 YEITNAGDLLKS
+1366 YKITDAGDLLKS
-1378 DVNMPETAKMKI
+1378 DVTMPETAKMKI

-1401 GINQRASTHVVIN
+1401 GINESSSTHVVIN
-1414 DCSKHET
+1414 DCSYHDT
-1421 KTADVTIPTINND
+1421 KTADVTIPTTIEED

-1440 LGTSKLTFDTA
+1440 LGSSGLTFDTA

-1463 KGTTKSEVAYEYA
+1463 KDTTTSDVAYEYA

-1532 SDSGGNTINPFP
+1532 SDSGGNTIDPFP

-1551 NFKMMKLDPGTDN
+1551 NFKMMKLDGS
-1564 NNPITKDK
+1564 KDK

-1631 TLYMTMHDEGGYYI
+1631 TLYMTMHDEGGWNNNDTYYYGYGIKDPENPSKYI
-1645 KDQYNNDK
+1645 KYNEGTNTNNAK
-1653 WVDGVGAINPDT
+1653 EG
-1665 REAIK
+1665 R
-1670 YDEAGK
+1670 
-1676 ASYFFRLKN
+1676 ASYFFRQKN

>member
-1 MKKQNKSFKLFSLL
+1 MKELNKTNNIIKTIFSIF
-15 VAAFFILSS
+15 AFFILFS
-24 CQIGLGEA
+24 CQIGLGDA
-32 IDLQAPEIFLTSHKD
+32 IDLQAPEVVLTSHKD

-76 ANIHYKWENSTWQK
+76 ADIHYKWENSTWQK

-99 LTADECAC
+99 LTADECTC
-107 TVNNTTVTWAVTVD
+107 TVNNTTVNWEVTVN
-121 TTEAKQGMQSS
+121 TTEAKVGMQSS

-162 TPDIKLNSPALFSTN
+162 TPDIKLNSPTLFSTN
-177 TDITG
+177 KDIQE
-182 KIDSFKLRDGS
+182 KLSSFKLKDGS

-220 ELDDGEEDSNIVDSY
+220 ELDDGTEDSNFVDSY
-235 NFDKPINSVTTE
+235 NYDKPINSVTTE

-275 LRTWTVSI
+275 LRTWNVSI

-290 SDLTALQSGKHKIR
+290 SELNAALQSGKHQIR

-324 IWYPEA
+324 TWYPEA
-330 DYPWITLYSG
+330 DNPWITLYSG
-340 RDSVGTAASDQTYPS
+340 CNSLETVSSNQTYPS

-371 TYSLEKQNGDSW
+371 TYSLEKQNADASW
-383 SSIKSNETLPL
+383 SSIKSNETLTL
-394 TEKNAKNSQF
+394 TEKNAKNSQW

-409 TESAIYKLSVYVK
+409 TESAIYKLSVNVK
-422 DIYGKTDSVVKYY
+422 DIYGKTDSVVKYFN
-435 KVLDVQPP
+435 VLDVQPP

-460 DTAIKFEGTI
+460 GTAINFSGTI
-470 SDDAKIKSIKI
+470 SDDSKIKSIKI
-481 VHLNPAAA
+481 VHLNPAAK

-502 EQNWQKSSPDEDG
+502 EADWQKTSDSE
-515 NLIFDVAIPKEN
+515 NLVFDVAIPKEN
-527 YDPTTKIYSYE
+527 YDSTTKIFSYE
-538 VNKSLDL
+538 VNKSFDL
-545 FADLQIGPNK
+545 FADLKIGAEK

-602 SITKK
+602 GITKK

-620 EAGYS
+620 KAGYS
-625 AKICGTWS
+625 AKISGTWS
-633 DNSTTEWNDCSKI
+633 DNSTTQWNDCSKI

-659 NVIMNRDGTWEVSVN
+659 NVIMNSDGTWEVSVN

-700 TSQSIMIE
+700 TSQSVMIE

-714 DRITCENYDG
+714 DSITCENYDG

-751 KLNNGQYALYYE
+751 KLNNGEYALYYE

-813 FDKIPKLS
+813 FDEIPKLS

-826 VDTKSPKIDS
+826 VDTTSPKIDKLD
-836 IECITAP
+836 CITAP

-935 ATDFLNI
+935 ATDFSYI
-942 KIDTIRPVDPTITL
+942 KIDTINPVDPEITL
-956 KDKSTNKTCNVNEGD
+956 KDKSTNKTFNVNDVNEGD
-971 VLIDENAGFSIN
+971 FLIDEGDVFIDENAGFSIN

-1017 NDTFNKNGTHRIW
+1017 DDTFNKNGTHRIW

-1037 GNRSQTVKY
+1037 GNKSETVKS

-1089 LKVQLNVVGSSPIS
+1089 LKVKLNVVDSSHNSLSAIS

-1108 NEYKSE
+1108 NEYKAE
-1114 FEYTIQEGHK
+1114 FVYPIKEGHK
-1124 LNEGETFLEVKEF
+1124 LNDGETFLEVKEF
-1137 VGNVTYRGQVKTL
+1137 VGNVTYRGQSKPL

-1160 SREIKIETVK
+1160 SRKIEIETVK
-1170 PVIQSAK
+1170 PVIQSAT
-1177 LLNSDSLQIVSSK
+1177 LLNSDSLQIESSK

-1197 NIELEISESDFLIP
+1197 NIELTISEDDFLIP

-1241 KNNDNT
+1241 KNGDNT

-1259 FEINNDGSVP
+1259 FEKDNNDS
-1269 NTQSN
+1269 T
-1274 AYSLK
+1274 LK
-1279 NLKELFISKG
+1279 GKFIEAG

-1326 SITIPAGA
+1326 SITISAGA

-1340 NTNVEYEDKLLAPG
+1340 NTNDEYKPEGKLLAPG
-1354 VEKPEIRIQKNG
+1354 VEKPEIRIQKND
-1366 YEITNAGDLLKS
+1366 YEIYWEDNATKNTKNAK
-1378 DVNMPETAKMKI
+1378 VRMPETASMKI
-1390 ACQTPGSSIKY
+1390 SCRTPDADIKY
-1401 GINQRASTHVVIN
+1401 DVNSEESSEEEVNDVVY
-1414 DCSKHET
+1414 HET
-1421 KTADVTIPTINND
+1421 KTTDATVDEPTNSYEQNIEVTI
-1434 YTGTIT
+1434 G
-1440 LGTSKLTFDTA
+1440 SKISTDNGKTKFDNA
-1451 KGMKFAIAAQAS
+1451 KGLKIAITAQS
-1463 KGTTKSEVAYEYA
+1463 QKNSETSHSYEYA
-1476 ARTVLKFDIG
+1476 TRTVLKFEISSGDGYDDGQG
-1486 NRYRNA
+1486 NAETEIIEN
-1492 DNQGTTLNED
+1492 GEKLKIED
-1502 NHGNFLTP
+1502 LQ
-1510 IKDSNGNNSNVS
+1510 
-1522 KLTIWIMGGD
+1522 IWVTGGD
-1532 SDSGGNTINPFP
+1532 SPSGGNSIDTFP
-1544 LSWGDPS
+1544 LSWGDFS
-1551 NFKMMKLDPGTDN
+1551 KFKLMKYDSG
-1564 NNPITKDK
+1564 KEVGK
-1572 TTVRGEWYW
+1572 VRGKWYW
-1581 ITWDISAPTYHGFVA
+1581 ITWDLSAPAYHGFVA
-1596 GDVPSDAQKNGP
+1596 GDVPSDAQNKGP
-1608 SVWYAGECFY
+1608 KTCYAGECSWN
-1618 TPLKSYYILYPGE
+1618 PLKTYYILYPGE
-1631 TLYMTMHDEGGYYI
+1631 TLRMQLASGHNDGGRA
-1645 KDQYNNDK
+1645 K
-1653 WVDGVGAINPDT
+1653 
-1665 REAIK
+1665 
-1670 YDEAGK
+1670 
-1676 ASYFFRLKN
+1676 YFFRQKN
-1685 KGTR
+1685 KVTR

>member
-1 MKKQNKSFKLFSLL
+1 MKKINKIIKTIFSIFTL
-15 VAAFFILSS
+15 AIFSS

-150 SKIEGSLVVDQN
+150 SKIEGSLVVDQK

-177 TDITG
+177 KDITE
-182 KIDSFKLRDGS
+182 KIDSFELKDGS

-220 ELDDGEEDSNIVDSY
+220 ELDDGTVDSNSVDSY

-290 SDLTALQSGKHKIR
+290 SDLTTLQSGKHKIR

-340 RDSVGTAASDQTYPS
+340 TGTLNEVSSNQTYPS

-371 TYSLEKQNGDSW
+371 TYSLEKQNADKSW

-435 KVLDVQPP
+435 NVLDVQPP

-451 ESTTVFSAG
+451 ESTTVFSASG
-460 DTAIKFEGTI
+460 TAIKFEGTI
-470 SDDAKIKSIKI
+470 SDDARIKSIKI

-502 EQNWQKSSPDEDG
+502 EPDWQEKSDSVG
-515 NLIFDVAIPKEN
+515 NLVFDVEIPKEN
-527 YDPTTKIYSYE
+527 DDPTTKIFSYE

-545 FADLQIGPNK
+545 FDDLKIGPDK

-620 EAGYS
+620 KAGYS

-633 DNSTTEWNDCSKI
+633 DNSTTKWNDCSKI

-659 NVIMNRDGTWEVSVN
+659 NVIMNNDGTWEVSVN

-700 TSQSIMIE
+700 TSQSVMIE

-751 KLNNGQYALYYE
+751 KLNNGQYAFYYE

-786 GLLDVES
+786 RFLDVES

-826 VDTKSPKIDS
+826 VDTKSPKIDR

-935 ATDFLNI
+935 ATDFSNI
-942 KIDTIRPVDPTITL
+942 KIDTIKPVDPTITL
-956 KDKSTNKTCNVNEGD
+956 KDTTDKTCNVNEGD

-1009 PNTGDFTD
+1009 PKTGDFTD
-1017 NDTFNKNGTHRIW
+1017 YDTFNKNGTHRIW

-1037 GNRSQTVKY
+1037 GNRSQTVKS

-1170 PVIQSAK
+1170 PVILSAK
-1177 LLNSDSLQIVSSK
+1177 LLNSDSLQIESSK

-1211 TVLTESEYNDISVK
+1211 TVLTESEYNDILVK
-1225 INELGTYY
+1225 IPTLKKYY
-1233 KPGLNGAT
+1233 KPGVNGAT
-1241 KNNDNT
+1241 KNADNT
-1247 LTPDTTKKYILD
+1247 LTPDTSTKYILK
-1259 FEINNDGSVP
+1259 FYINNDGSIDEDEDEDEL
-1269 NTQSN
+1269 NEI
-1274 AYSLK
+1274 K
-1279 NLKELFISKG
+1279 NLPNLKSLFVNAELNTVS
-1289 LNKVVIPMY
+1289 IPMC

-1305 ESSIIVDLTGEYK
+1305 KSSIIVDLTGEYK
-1318 LPVKGAEY
+1318 LPVKGANY
-1326 SITIPAGA
+1326 SITISAGA
-1334 VKDSVG
+1334 VNDSVG
-1340 NTNVEYEDKLLAPG
+1340 NTNDEYKPEGKLLAPG

-1366 YEITNAGDLLKS
+1366 YTIKNSSADYSNALQAYVKFSCRTPNSSVVWIENHVTN
-1378 DVNMPETAKMKI
+1378 
-1390 ACQTPGSSIKY
+1390 GSEGYKEES
-1401 GINQRASTHVVIN
+1401 VN
-1414 DCSKHET
+1414 DCKPHTT
-1421 KTADVTIPTINND
+1421 KTPDVKIQWDDSKENSES
-1434 YTGTIT
+1434 IT
-1440 LGTSKLTFDTA
+1440 SLGDTA
-1451 KGMKFAIAAQAS
+1451 TEFDKVFGYKYAIMARPKVGS
-1463 KGTTKSEVAYEYA
+1463 TLYENETETAYEYA
-1476 ARTVLKFDIG
+1476 VRTVLKFEIG
-1486 NRYRNA
+1486 
-1492 DNQGTTLNED
+1492 T
-1502 NHGNFLTP
+1502 
-1510 IKDSNGNNSNVS
+1510 KDFIGGDFMNPGGR
-1522 KLTIWIMGGD
+1522 KIWIHGGD
-1532 SDSGGNTINPFP
+1532 STSGDNGIDTFP
-1544 LSWGDPS
+1544 LSWGKPE
-1551 NFKMMKLDPGTDN
+1551 NFKLMYRVDGNDSSIQN
-1564 NNPITKDK
+1564 SN
-1572 TTVRGEWYW
+1572 WYW
-1581 ITWDISAPTYHGFVA
+1581 ITWDLSAPAYHGFLL
-1596 GDVPSDAQKNGP
+1596 GNVPPDANTKGP
-1608 SVWYAGECFY
+1608 SEWYVGERTY
-1618 TPLKSYYILYPGE
+1618 VPLKSYYVLHPGE
-1631 TLYMTMHDEGGYYI
+1631 TLRMQLTTDHDNAGRAGYVFI
-1645 KDQYNNDK
+1645 
-1653 WVDGVGAINPDT
+1653 T
-1665 REAIK
+1665 
-1670 YDEAGK
+1670 
-1676 ASYFFRLKN
+1676 KN

>member
-1 MKKQNKSFKLFSLL
+1 MKKINKIIKTIFSIFTL
-15 VAAFFILSS
+15 VILSS

-99 LTADECAC
+99 LTAGECAC

-220 ELDDGEEDSNIVDSY
+220 ELDDGEEDSNIVNSY

-252 YPFGRKTLYYSK
+252 YPFGRNKLYYSK

-324 IWYPEA
+324 IWWPEA
-330 DYPWITLYSG
+330 DKPWITLYSG
-340 RDSVGTAASDQTYPS
+340 RDLLAEASSDQTYPS

-371 TYSLEKQNGDSW
+371 SYSLEKQNADKTW
-383 SSIKSNETLPL
+383 SSIKSNETITL

-422 DIYGKTDSVVKYY
+422 DIYGKTDSVDKYY
-435 KVLDVQPP
+435 NVLDVQPP

-451 ESTTVFSAG
+451 ESTTVFSAV

-481 VHLNPAAA
+481 VHLNPAAT

-502 EQNWQKSSPDEDG
+502 EPDWKKTSDSVG
-515 NLIFDVAIPKEN
+515 NLVFDVAIPEEN

-545 FADLQIGPNK
+545 FKDLQIGPDK

-562 VILAVDESGGATT
+562 VILAVDESGVATT

-590 ITEIELF
+590 IDSIELK
-597 DDSNR
+597 DGDSSQIYNV
-602 SITKK
+602 IDGIIK
-607 NFANADIVELPPI
+607 LPVVKPTTI
-620 EAGYS
+620 
-625 AKICGTWS
+625 AKIYGTWS
-633 DNSTTEWNDCSKI
+633 DNSTTHWNDISKI
-646 NKIEVEWLTAEFS
+646 NDIKFEWLDVDAKDFVDFKKT
-659 NVIMNRDGTWEVSVN
+659 DDTWEVTIKEGSVP
-674 KDTVPPSGSAGSI
+674 KLDGAIT
-687 IATLKDYANNSST
+687 ATLIDYANNIAT
-700 TSQSIMIE
+700 ISQTVTVE
-708 RAQIGL
+708 KAEIGL
-714 DRITCENYDG
+714 DRITCDSEDG
-724 SYTVGQDILI
+724 SYNAGKELII
-734 NLEFTKGATFEA
+734 NLEFTKSAKLIIDDENKK
-746 GTPSL
+746 PYL
-751 KLNNGQYALYYE
+751 VLNNGAKAFYCGKAE
-763 TEKIKNGM
+763 DISSGT
-771 SKIQFKYTISADDTN
+771 SRHQFKYKVGTEQDENTEK
-786 GLLDVES
+786 LDVS
-793 IEGDCK
+793 
-799 WKDTNTDAYFSIDN
+799 S
-813 FDKIPKLS
+813 
-821 ARKIK
+821 
-826 VDTKSPKIDS
+826 
-836 IECITAP
+836 
-843 GTYKEG
+843 
-849 SILTFKIVFDE
+849 
-860 DVDIDN
+860 
-866 PKEIKLQF
+866 
-874 DGNILNSDSFETT
+874 
-887 QVGSNTLFSKYTINS
+887 INS
-902 NDDTTSLKIT
+902 NGCSWVDANTNVVFEIQQSEISTLAGKNKTLGQRNILIDTKKPFVNGVTCISAKGSYKAGKELIFKIEFNEDVNVTNANNVELTFDSVEMDHVKTVKSGSKTLLSTYKVKSGDDALSIT
-912 GITNTTVKDSAG
+912 GILANGSKVEDYAG
-924 NSVELSLLEGL
+924 NEGNFEPKDG
-935 ATDFLNI
+935 AIKSTNV
-942 KIDTIRPVDPTITL
+942 KIDTIPPAAPVISGFTDGAVLIDDNASVSVTITGEPGAVISYSIDNGATWNVYNSTITL
-956 KDKSTNKTCNVNEGD
+956 SNNGVYKITAKQTDIAGNE
-971 VLIDENAGFSIN
+971 
-983 ISSSSSVDGDTLYYS
+983 SSVSDV
-998 FDEGSSWKTHN
+998 KTV
-1009 PNTGDFTD
+1009 TID
-1017 NDTFNKNGTHRIW
+1017 K
-1030 AYQEDEA
+1030 
-1037 GNRSQTVKY
+1037 
-1046 PTFIINRGALIRR
+1046 GALIKK
-1059 ITAEQSS
+1059 ISATTFN
-1066 GTYVVGDTIKGYIE
+1066 GTYKADDVINGYIE
-1080 FRDQVEYSD
+1080 FRGPVTLLEGFAIT
-1089 LKVQLNVVGSSPIS
+1089 LNVK
-1103 LSALN
+1103 N
-1108 NEYKSE
+1108 NGNAKEITK
-1114 FEYTIQEGHK
+1114 FT
-1124 LNEGETFLEVKEF
+1124 EGENNKYNF
-1137 VGNVTYRGQVKTL
+1137 VYTVSDGDLLYGDYLNVSAISGNVTYLGQSKTISTL
-1150 SVTDDIKLSK
+1150 PVSNLEDNRK
-1160 SREIKIETVK
+1160 IKILTGKPEVK
-1170 PVIQSAK
+1170 DSPSITGEDENVK
-1177 LLNSDSLQIVSSK
+1177 LNITFDRVVS
-1190 SCLKGSG
+1190 KGFG
-1197 NIELEISESDFLIP
+1197 NIELAISKADFFIP
-1211 TVLTESEYNDISVK
+1211 TVLTESEYNDILVK
-1225 INELGTYY
+1225 IPTLEEYY

-1241 KNNDNT
+1241 KNNNDNT

-1259 FEINNDGSVP
+1259 FEKDNNNS
-1269 NTQSN
+1269 T
-1274 AYSLK
+1274 LK
-1279 NLKELFISKG
+1279 AKFIAAG

-1305 ESSIIVDLTGEYK
+1305 EFSIIVDLTGEYK

-1340 NTNVEYEDKLLAPG
+1340 NTNVEYAPKDKLLAPG

-1366 YEITNAGDLLKS
+1366 YKITDAGDLLKS
-1378 DVNMPETAKMKI
+1378 DVTMPETAKMKI

-1401 GINQRASTHVVIN
+1401 GINESSSTHVVIN

-1421 KTADVTIPTINND
+1421 KTADVTIPTTIEED

-1440 LGTSKLTFDTA
+1440 LGSSGLTFDTA

-1476 ARTVLKFDIG
+1476 ARTVLKFYIG
-1486 NRYRNA
+1486 NKYKNA
-1492 DNQGTTLNED
+1492 DDQDKGEIDD
-1502 NHGNFLTP
+1502 NGNFKTS
-1510 IKDSNGNNSNVS
+1510 IKYNGNQVHVE
-1522 KLTIWIMGGD
+1522 KLTIWIIGGD
-1532 SDSGGNTINPFP
+1532 SDSGGNTIDPFP

-1551 NFKMMKLDPGTDN
+1551 NFKMMKLDGS
-1564 NNPITKDK
+1564 KDK
-1572 TTVRGEWYW
+1572 KTVKGEWYW

-1596 GDVPSDAQKNGP
+1596 GDVPSDAQENGP
-1608 SVWYAGECFY
+1608 SIWYAGECFY
-1618 TPLKSYYILYPGE
+1618 TPLKSNYILYPGE
-1631 TLYMTMHDEGGYYI
+1631 TLYMTMHDADGYN
-1645 KDQYNNDK
+1645 DPNNNYQ
-1653 WVDGVGAINPDT
+1653 WVDPDGAIHPDT
-1665 REAIK
+1665 GEAIK
-1670 YDEAGK
+1670 YDEAGR

>member
-1 MKKQNKSFKLFSLL
+1 MKNKSFKLFSLL

-177 TDITG
+177 KDIQE
-182 KIDSFKLRDGS
+182 KFSSFKLKDGS

-220 ELDDGEEDSNIVDSY
+220 ELDDGTEDSNTVDSY
-235 NFDKPINSVTTE
+235 NFNRPINSVTTE

-252 YPFGRKTLYYSK
+252 YPFGRNKLYYSK

-340 RDSVGTAASDQTYPS
+340 RDFLDEASRDQTYPS

-409 TESAIYKLSVYVK
+409 TESAIYKLSVNVK

-435 KVLDVQPP
+435 NVLDVQPP

-451 ESTTVFSAG
+451 ESTTVFSADG
-460 DTAIKFEGTI
+460 TAIKFEGTI
-470 SDDAKIKSIKI
+470 SDDARIKSIKI
-481 VHLNPAAA
+481 VHLNPAAT

-502 EQNWQKSSPDEDG
+502 EEDWQETRDSVG

-527 YDPTTKIYSYE
+527 YDPTTKIFSYE

-545 FADLQIGPNK
+545 FANLIIGPDK

-590 ITEIELF
+590 IDSIELK
-597 DDSNR
+597 DG
-602 SITKK
+602 
-607 NFANADIVELPPI
+607 DISQIYNVIDGIIKLPVVKPTT
-620 EAGYS
+620 S
-625 AKICGTWS
+625 ATIKGTWS
-633 DNSTTEWNDCSKI
+633 DNSTTHWNDISKI
-646 NKIEVEWLTAEFS
+646 NDIKFEWLDAKNF
-659 NVIMNRDGTWEVSVN
+659 VDFKKIDDTWEVTVEKGSVP
-674 KDTVPPSGSAGSI
+674 KSDGAIT
-687 IATLKDYANNSST
+687 ATLKDYANNT
-700 TSQSIMIE
+700 ATISQTVTVE
-708 RAQIGL
+708 KAEIGL
-714 DRITCENYDG
+714 DRITCDSEDG
-724 SYTVGQDILI
+724 SYNAGKELII
-734 NLEFTKGATFEA
+734 NLEFTKSAKLIIDDENKK
-746 GTPSL
+746 PYL
-751 KLNNGQYALYYE
+751 VLNNDAKAFYCGKAE
-763 TEKIKNGM
+763 DISSGT
-771 SKIQFKYTISADDTN
+771 SRHQFKYIVEKADKNISKLDVSSINSNGCRWVDANTNVGFEIQQSEISTLVSNNKTLKQRNIVIDTQAPFVNVVTCISSEGSYKAGKELIFKIEFNEDVNVTNADNVKLIFDTNVTMDRVKTVKSGSKTLLSTYKVNSGNGALSITGISADGSKVVDYAGNEGNFEPKDGAINSTNVKIDTTSPDAPVISGFTN
-786 GLLDVES
+786 GAVLIDDNASVSVTITGENSAS
-793 IEGDCK
+793 IS
-799 WKDTNTDAYFSIDN
+799 YSIDN
-813 FDKIPKLS
+813 GATWNVYNNSPITLPNNGVY
-821 ARKIK
+821 KIK
-826 VDTKSPKIDS
+826 AKQIDIAGNESSVSDVQTVTIDKGALIKKIS
-836 IECITAP
+836 ATTFN
-843 GTYKEG
+843 GTYKA
-849 SILTFKIVFDE
+849 D
-860 DVDIDN
+860 DV
-866 PKEIKLQF
+866 
-874 DGNILNSDSFETT
+874 
-887 QVGSNTLFSKYTINS
+887 IN
-902 NDDTTSLKIT
+902 
-912 GITNTTVKDSAG
+912 
-924 NSVELSLLEGL
+924 
-935 ATDFLNI
+935 
-942 KIDTIRPVDPTITL
+942 
-956 KDKSTNKTCNVNEGD
+956 
-971 VLIDENAGFSIN
+971 
-983 ISSSSSVDGDTLYYS
+983 
-998 FDEGSSWKTHN
+998 
-1009 PNTGDFTD
+1009 
-1017 NDTFNKNGTHRIW
+1017 
-1030 AYQEDEA
+1030 
-1037 GNRSQTVKY
+1037 
-1046 PTFIINRGALIRR
+1046 
-1059 ITAEQSS
+1059 
-1066 GTYVVGDTIKGYIE
+1066 GYIE
-1080 FRDQVEYSD
+1080 FRGSVTLSNFNIT
-1089 LKVQLNVVGSSPIS
+1089 LNVKNGDTYKTISTFEGENNKYNFVYTVSDDDVLDGDYLNVSAISGDVTYKGQSKTISTLPVSNLEDNRKIKILTGKPEVVKDSPSITGEDEN
-1103 LSALN
+1103 A
-1108 NEYKSE
+1108 
-1114 FEYTIQEGHK
+1114 K
-1124 LNEGETFLEVKEF
+1124 LNITFDRV
-1137 VGNVTYRGQVKTL
+1137 
-1150 SVTDDIKLSK
+1150 
-1160 SREIKIETVK
+1160 
-1170 PVIQSAK
+1170 
-1177 LLNSDSLQIVSSK
+1177 VS
-1190 SCLKGSG
+1190 KGSG
-1197 NIELEISESDFLIP
+1197 KIELTISKDDFLIP
-1211 TVLTESEYNDISVK
+1211 TILTESEYNDILVK

-1241 KNNDNT
+1241 KNDDNT

-1259 FEINNDGSVP
+1259 FKKDNDDSTLKGKFIN
-1269 NTQSN
+1269 
-1274 AYSLK
+1274 A
-1279 NLKELFISKG
+1279 G

-1318 LPVKGAEY
+1318 LPVKGAKY
-1326 SITIPAGA
+1326 SITIPDGA

-1340 NTNVEYEDKLLAPG
+1340 NTNDAPEAKLLASAPG

-1401 GINQRASTHVVIN
+1401 GINEISSTHVVIN

-1451 KGMKFAIAAQAS
+1451 KGMKFAIAVQAS
-1463 KGTTKSEVAYEYA
+1463 TDTTTSDVAYEYA

-1510 IKDSNGNNSNVS
+1510 IEDSNGNNSNVS

-1532 SDSGGNTINPFP
+1532 SDSGGNTIDPFP

-1596 GDVPSDAQKNGP
+1596 GDVPSDAQKKGP

-1631 TLYMTMHDEGGYYI
+1631 TLYMTMHDEGGWNDNNTYYYGNGIKDPENPSEYI
-1645 KDQYNNDK
+1645 KYNEGTNTNNAK
-1653 WVDGVGAINPDT
+1653 DG
-1665 REAIK
+1665 R
-1670 YDEAGK
+1670 
-1676 ASYFFRLKN
+1676 ASYFFRQKN